1 MNIAEATARRL
12 YTDGRKREARNHRCR
27 WHDTYFGSAAR
38 CSRCSFLRTHFFQD
52 RRSLRQIIRAC
63 PLYAFIL
70 IGNGPSALFLT
81 PTFQQ
86 SFQFSP
92 RTPRPTLTAHHCQPT
107 SRQRCEKLLR
117 ARNKPMPRSCQD
129 LKRHSER
136 GRSTSVKLRGDPDL
150 RPRGLRLGNRN
161 LDGLA

>member
-12 YTDGRKREARNHRCR
+12 YTDGRKREAGTT
-27 WHDTYFGSAAR
+27 DAAGTIL
-38 CSRCSFLRTHFFQD
+38 SLG
-52 RRSLRQIIRAC
+52 RRRVVRAAPSCGLISSKIVRAC